1 MVRTIGLDPLVDV
14 SAVPTQ
20 MTWEGF
26 EQDKLVLARFLRI
39 YWPRSYQQILDT
51 YDVIYSA
58 ASSGPLGFQP
68 AWSLWFRDAV
78 VEEGLGFGET
88 GGSGS
93 FGGQKQF
100 PGWIGTPMEDIY
112 PVELVH
118 SPGEE
123 PAGGILPKIV
133 GLNILRA
140 EDPFLGSLP
149 TETIPKAPF
158 EWINQGGIKPGA
170 TTVIV
175 RDAYPDWPVYAHIEV
190 GKGRTVGWLPFVYTV
205 GGYFGNFAYWE
216 YFPDFLI
223 NFIYF
228 TAGVE
233 MPDDPLTVHRIRTIL
248 QEFDARRQF
257 LIDIIE
263 FASMF
268 GASSA
273 PLERLVAE
281 SSEYEAAI
289 RDLYVE
295 QRYEETWSI
304 AEEARVRLAELE
316 IEAMKL
322 KEDALLWVYVIEWV
336 MVTATALTSG
346 SVLWLLMV
354 RKRVY
359 REVHE
364 TRLGRR

>member
-1 MVRTIGLDPLVDV
+1 MVRTIGLAPLVDV

-100 PGWIGTPMEDIY
+100 PGWIGTPM
-112 PVELVH
+112 
-118 SPGEE
+118 
-123 PAGGILPKIV
+123 
-133 GLNILRA
+133 
-140 EDPFLGSLP
+140 
-149 TETIPKAPF
+149 ETIPKAPF